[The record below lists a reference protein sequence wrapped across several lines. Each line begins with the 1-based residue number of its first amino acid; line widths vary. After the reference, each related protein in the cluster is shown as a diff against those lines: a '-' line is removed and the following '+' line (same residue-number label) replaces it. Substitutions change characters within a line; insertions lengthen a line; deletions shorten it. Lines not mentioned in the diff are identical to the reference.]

1 VRAAEH
7 LHDVVDAART
17 TLARARRMVTRF
29 SATPVRDELGAAVA
43 LLGAAGID
51 ARLDLPP
58 GPLPDSEE
66 LVKSL
71 REAVSRLLT
80 DETVRHCVIKVGPMA
95 VLLAF
100 SIATELLASP
110 LDSLLS
116 VVFAALYGITL
127 SAYPVVLY
135 LAARLIRVLGELE
148 SSRAELAEAAVSRE
162 RLRLSRDL
170 HDLFGQSLSAISLK
184 GGLALRLL
192 PDDADAARAEITGL
206 TELARET
213 LHRMRKVS
221 HNEHVVSLRTEI
233 DGAAALL
240 ATAGAGTG
248 ITADTDGLSPGTE
261 EVFGWAVREGVTNML
276 RHSEVRYGSIAVA
289 ARDGSARLEIV
300 NDGVRG
306 PRGTDGNGLAGLT
319 DRAVA
324 LGGSVTA
331 GQVGDEFRLVVE
343 IPEGAG

>member
-1 VRAAEH
+1 LFFGWSQSWSAAQ
-7 LHDVVDAART
+7 LCAQASV
-17 TLARARRMVTRF
+17 LM
-29 SATPVRDELGAAVA
+29 
-43 LLGAAGID
+43 LLRGRLRIAGF
-51 ARLDLPP
+51 
-58 GPLPDSEE
+58 
-66 LVKSL
+66 
-71 REAVSRLLT
+71 T
-80 DETVRHCVIKVGPMA
+80 
-95 VLLAF
+95 VLLAV
-100 SIATELLASP
+100 SITNELLASP

-116 VVFAALYGITL
+116 VVFAVLYGIAL
-127 SAYPVVLY
+127 SVYPLALY
-135 LAARLIRVLGELE
+135 LAARLVRVLGELE
-148 SSRAELAEAAVSRE
+148 SSRAELAEAAVGRE

-192 PDDADAARAEITGL
+192 PDDPDAARAEITGL

-221 HNEHVVSLRTEI
+221 RNEHVVSLRTEV

-248 ITADTDGLSPGTE
+248 ISADTDGLSPDAE
-261 EVFGWAVREGVTNML
+261 QIFGWAVREGVTNIL
-276 RHSEVRYGSIAVA
+276 RHSEVRNCSITVA
-289 ARDGSARLEIV
+289 ARDGAARLEIV

-306 PRGTDGNGLAGLT
+306 PRGAGGNGLAGLT
-319 DRAVA
+319 DRAMA

-343 IPEGAG
+343 IPKGAG